1 MKTFISA
8 NLSLRQRI
16 ILYRYLRTLSE
27 MDFSY
32 LRPVVFGTAFI
43 FLLFT
48 RFLVPE
54 SCILART
61 TLQVIIYRALLV
73 ITVTGFVFFV
83 RPYIKKLIM
92 KHRINRYRH

>member
-1 MKTFISA
+1 MKSFISA

-61 TLQVIIYRALLV
+61 TMQIIIYYAMLLV
-73 ITVTGFVFFV
+73 TIAGFVVFI
-83 RPYIKKLIM
+83 RPYVKKLFTRHHAN
-92 KHRINRYRH
+92 KYRH